1 MENNSSATNKTPL
14 GLNQWVLTD
23 KPTMR
28 DFNEDNRLIDAE
40 VGAMRTDIATV
51 KGSVGDIETK
61 VNEIKS
67 DLDDGDLSGHDDIA
81 RLILNR
87 IYPGVDLTV
96 KFADEIA
103 AAPFSGNVW
112 AWVQAR
118 IQAGN
123 YAGFLVGDF
132 IPFTIGAHT
141 IIAEIAGINTY
152 TRYGDVEVPNH
163 IDFISRDLFPDMRQ
177 FNRANYN
184 NGTTVS
190 PSPWLASDL
199 FAWLNGLQMS
209 VPNAT
214 TANPALVAA
223 DYRTTGL
230 LPQLPAALRAVIV
243 QKRLLLPTRFTA
255 GSLLIDDNSWAW
267 NDAGLL
273 WIPSEMEVA
282 GANMWGSL
290 TPLTPGHN
298 VGGFVQY
305 PIFANSM
312 KRVKGAGDGGARATW
327 WLLTAGG
334 GNSTGFAIVHSHG
347 ASSANSATTAHR
359 VPVCFRIA

>member
-1 MENNSSATNKTPL
+1 MAQTASTTQNL
-14 GLNQWVLTD
+14 GLNQWNSPDDLNT
-23 KPTMR
+23 TQ
-28 DFNEDNRLIDAE
+28 FNEDNRLIDAA
-40 VGAMRTDIATV
+40 VGSMRTDITTV

-112 AWVQAR
+112 AWIQAR

-123 YAGFLVGDF
+123 FAGLLVGDF
-132 IPFTIGAHT
+132 IPFTIGANV
-141 IIAEIAGINTY
+141 ILAEIAGINTY
-152 TRYGDVEVPNH
+152 TRYGDTEVPNH
-163 IDFISRDLFPDMRQ
+163 IDFISRDLFPDTRQ

-199 FAWLNGLQMS
+199 FAWLNGLQQQ
-209 VPNAT
+209 VPNAAA
-214 TANPALVAA
+214 ANPALITA

-243 QKRLLLPTRFTA
+243 QKRALLPTRFTA
-255 GSLLIDDNSWAW
+255 GALLLDDNSWAW
-267 NDAGLL
+267 NNAGLL
-273 WIPSEMEVA
+273 WIPSEMEVY
-282 GANMWGSL
+282 GANGWGSL
-290 TPLTPGHN
+290 TPANPGFST
-298 VGGFVQY
+298 GGFVQY
-305 PIFANSM
+305 PIFANNM
-312 KRVKGAGDGGARATW
+312 KRVKGNGNAGARARW
-327 WLLTAGG
+327 WLLSARG
-334 GNSTGFAIVHSHG
+334 SSSAFFARVNGHG
-347 ASSANSATTAHR
+347 DASSSSASAAHR

>member
-1 MENNSSATNKTPL
+1 
-14 GLNQWVLTD
+14 
-23 KPTMR
+23 
-28 DFNEDNRLIDAE
+28 
-40 VGAMRTDIATV
+40 MRTDITTV
-51 KGSVGDIETK
+51 KGSVGDIEAK

-112 AWVQAR
+112 AWIQAR

-123 YAGFLVGDF
+123 FAGLLVGDF

-141 IIAEIAGINTY
+141 ILAEIAGINTY
-152 TRYGDVEVPNH
+152 TRYGDGTFEVGNH
-163 IDFISRDLFPDMRQ
+163 IDFISRDLFPDTRQ

-199 FAWLNGLQMS
+199 FAWLNGLQQQ
-209 VPNAT
+209 VPNGAA
-214 TANPALVAA
+214 ANPPLITA

-243 QKRLLLPTRFTA
+243 QKRALLPTRFTA
-255 GSLLIDDNSWAW
+255 GALLIDDNSWAW
-267 NDAGLL
+267 NNAGLL
-273 WIPSEMEVA
+273 WIPSEMEIA
-282 GANMWGSL
+282 GANMWGTL
-290 TPLTPGHN
+290 LPANPGFN

-305 PIFANSM
+305 PIFANNM
-312 KRVKGAGDGGARATW
+312 KRVKGAGDGGARAHW
-327 WLLTAGG
+327 WTLTARG
-334 GNSTGFAIVHSHG
+334 GNSTHFATVYGFGIAGNTS
-347 ASSANSATTAHR
+347 ASSAIR